1 VHRADSETGL
11 PRELW
16 SRISSWFGRESFST
30 GVLAALSHS
39 LRALLAE
46 RGHLTAAA
54 PLADE
59 LMAEVPTAVAPLA
72 EEVPMLAAE
81 PWGRR
86 LRRQQTGTS
95 ALLVLRQERRACRI
109 GALRRKGALT
119 SACAGLPMM
128 MIEGCE
134 PAAGDPV
141 AMNHGNFLFAG
152 CDVPYRSRQMV
163 GQLGMGQFN
172 SSSQRIRCQRARLT
186 SYSRWLDATD
196 RLTAGVVVV

>member
-1 VHRADSETGL
+1 M
-11 PRELW
+11 
-16 SRISSWFGRESFST
+16 
-30 GVLAALSHS
+30 
-39 LRALLAE
+39 RALLAE

-72 EEVPMLAAE
+72 EEVPMLATE

-128 MIEGCE
+128 NMIEGCE

-141 AMNHGNFLFAG
+141 AMNRGNFLFAG

-196 RLTAGVVVV
+196 RLTGVVVSAGGTATKLMWASVEVTFSLRTRCCP

>member
-1 VHRADSETGL
+1 
-11 PRELW
+11 
-16 SRISSWFGRESFST
+16 
-30 GVLAALSHS
+30 
-39 LRALLAE
+39 
-46 RGHLTAAA
+46 
-54 PLADE
+54 LADE

-196 RLTAGVVVV
+196 RLTGVVVV

>member
-1 VHRADSETGL
+1 MHVTTCVRAWHRRAWHRRACPRLDCLENSGVVFPAGL
-11 PRELW
+11 DA
-16 SRISSWFGRESFST
+16 ESFST

-81 PWGRR
+81 PRGRR

-119 SACAGLPMM
+119 CSACAGLPMM
-128 MIEGCE
+128 MMMRG
-134 PAAGDPV
+134 
-141 AMNHGNFLFAG
+141 
-152 CDVPYRSRQMV
+152 SRRRPLLLN
-163 GQLGMGQFN
+163 GL
-172 SSSQRIRCQRARLT
+172 RAHQKGASPPLVIPWR
-186 SYSRWLDATD
+186 
-196 RLTAGVVVV
+196 

>member
-1 VHRADSETGL
+1 
-11 PRELW
+11 
-16 SRISSWFGRESFST
+16 
-30 GVLAALSHS
+30 
-39 LRALLAE
+39 
-46 RGHLTAAA
+46 
-54 PLADE
+54 
-59 LMAEVPTAVAPLA
+59 
-72 EEVPMLAAE
+72 MLAAE

-141 AMNHGNFLFAG
+141 ASPPN
-152 CDVPYRSRQMV
+152 VWRPRSPPVLPPR
-163 GQLGMGQFN
+163 
-172 SSSQRIRCQRARLT
+172 
-186 SYSRWLDATD
+186 
-196 RLTAGVVVV
+196 